1 MKRWL
6 SWDLLY
12 DFDFPERIRSAC
24 QIKIAR
30 MKARLNQL
38 IQRNKITEIPLFCFG
53 KRASPIN
60 QHPIAWHIQLSDIF
74 NEQERIIQLI
84 YSITTVLKPVNFDL
98 SIFFITSP
106 PLLNQELCHDD
117 Q

>member
-6 SWDLLY
+6 CRDLVY
-12 DFDFPERIRSAC
+12 DFDFPERIRSAY
-24 QIKIAR
+24 QTRIAR
-30 MKARLNQL
+30 MKVQL
-38 IQRNKITEIPLFCFG
+38 SQFIKRQKITESPLFCL
-53 KRASPIN
+53 KKKASPIN
-60 QHPIAWHIQLSDIF
+60 QHPVAWHIQLSDIF

-106 PLLNQELCHDD
+106 PFLNQELCHDD